1 MYPSIQIFSRYL
13 LSSYFSSSI
22 FLSSRDT
29 VIIMGITFFGLG
41 GGIYYK
47 WGTNKINKKSPHSDE
62 DKREN
67 KTGCGGQIYFILGDQ
82 VGVT

>member
-1 MYPSIQIFSRYL
+1 
-13 LSSYFSSSI
+13 
-22 FLSSRDT
+22 
-29 VIIMGITFFGLG
+29 MGITFFGLG